1 MLAKLTRRVM
11 FAALHQPQED
21 DMAQNQKAVLAV
33 PQFVKGPLS
42 QVKKTVTKLEREVSS
57 VSRVQRKQLDG
68 LVARATRRADAA
80 FTQLTGTLEALRGSA
95 LKVAGLASS
104 EDVAK
109 LTREVAKLGKRFDAT
124 VSKLSIS
131 KPA

>member
-1 MLAKLTRRVM
+1 LPRCIK
-11 FAALHQPQED
+11 PKED
-21 DMAQNQKAVLAV
+21 HMAQNQKSAVLAV

-42 QVKKTVTKLEREVSS
+42 QVKKTVTKLEREVTSA
-57 VSRVQRKQLDG
+57 SRVQRKQLDG

-80 FTQLTGTLEALRGSA
+80 FTQLTDTLEGLRSSA
-95 LKVAGLASS
+95 LKVAGVASS

-124 VSKLSIS
+124 LGKLSVT
-131 KPA
+131 KPV